1 MPSPISD
8 KADSKKLYY
17 ALLQSISLLRFF
29 IYIDFRHGIK
39 RGKKYAEVF
48 ATDFSWAQAYPMKMK
63 SDAHEALSMWY
74 QRTGVLDKMITD
86 GSKLQILGN
95 FQNKCLEARCWLKK
109 MEPHSPWKN
118 SVERSIQ

>member
-1 MPSPISD
+1 MRI
-8 KADSKKLYY
+8 
-17 ALLQSISLLRFF
+17 
-29 IYIDFRHGIK
+29 
-39 RGKKYAEVF
+39 F

-95 FQNKCLEARCWLKK
+95 FQNKCLEARCWLEKWNRTL
-109 MEPHSPWKN
+109 PGRILW
-118 SVERSIQ
+118 SVPFSN